1 MLLEKNP
8 DVSARQNRLGL
19 STSSCY
25 RITKKEIRGQIL
37 VREELTE
44 NYFQRRLNFSKWFA
58 CTCENNRFLHNIVIG
73 DKACFLVDA
82 TGNTYD
88 FWMYSPKGDTPKF
101 TFKRNSLWVEVPVS
115 VELFGMVFLGL
126 FLFKGNVNGGNFFGI
141 LSN

>member
-8 DVSARQNRLGL
+8 DVSARQNRLSL

-37 VREELTE
+37 VRQELTE

-88 FWMYSPKGDTPKF
+88 F
-101 TFKRNSLWVEVPVS
+101 
-115 VELFGMVFLGL
+115 
-126 FLFKGNVNGGNFFGI
+126 
-141 LSN
+141 